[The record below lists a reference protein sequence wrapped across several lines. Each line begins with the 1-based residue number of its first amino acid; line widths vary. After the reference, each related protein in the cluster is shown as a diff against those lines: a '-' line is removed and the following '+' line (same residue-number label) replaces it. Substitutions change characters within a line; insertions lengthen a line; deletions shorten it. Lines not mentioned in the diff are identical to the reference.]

1 MRPPKKIPRTLRRAV
16 RERARNRCE
25 YCRHPAHFSSAPYAC
40 EHVIPRVLGAGNT
53 LAELAWACPACN
65 GHKSDKTHAYDPKT
79 KRLVSLF
86 NPRRQKWSE
95 HFAWSADWRLVIGRT
110 ATGRA
115 TVEALQL
122 NREELR
128 NLRGALIPLGAHP
141 PRSNK

>member
-1 MRPPKKIPRTLRRAV
+1 VRDRAH
-16 RERARNRCE
+16 NRCE
-25 YCRHPAHFSSAPYAC
+25 YCQHPAGFSCAPYVC
-40 EHVIPRVLGAGNT
+40 EHVVPRVLGAGDT

-86 NPRRQKWSE
+86 NPRRQKWSA
-95 HFAWSADWRLVIGRT
+95 HFTWSADARLLIGHT

-128 NLRGALIPLGAHP
+128 NLRGTLSLLGQHP
-141 PRSNK
+141 PYSDDQS